1 MTKPSLDLISVAV
14 DDLQRTAA
22 FYRDGLGW
30 SAERVST
37 SDDYVKIDLERG
49 LSLLL
54 YERGFFTRQFGHLG
68 VPGQTGG
75 MVLSMLAASE
85 DEVKALV
92 ARAGAAGGRLVAGE
106 PQPQAWGGF
115 AGFFADPDG
124 LVWEVIAQPADEEG

>member
-54 YERGFFTRQFGHLG
+54 YERGFFTRQFGRLG
-68 VPGQTGG
+68 TADKAGG
-75 MVLSMLAASE
+75 MVLSMLAGSE
-85 DEVKALV
+85 DEVKFLIE
-92 ARAGAAGGRLVAGE
+92 RAGAAGGRLVAGQ
-106 PQPQAWGGF
+106 PQQQAWGGF
-115 AGFFADPDG
+115 AGYFADPDG
-124 LVWEVIAQPADEEG
+124 LVWEVIAQPEDE

>member
-1 MTKPSLDLISVAV
+1 MTKPGLDLISVAV
-14 DDLQRTAA
+14 DDLQRTAS

-68 VPGQTGG
+68 TADKAGG
-75 MVLSMLAASE
+75 MVLSMLAGSE
-85 DEVKALV
+85 AEVATMV
-92 ARAGAAGGRLVAGE
+92 ERAAAAGGKLPAGK
-106 PQPQAWGGF
+106 PQQQAWGGF
-115 AGFFADPDG
+115 AGYFADPDG
-124 LVWEVIAQPADEEG
+124 LVWEVIAQPADE